1 MEWLTGGS
9 GPFVLN
15 PLTIQKY
22 PKDNLSPAQK
32 LYGHPVQ
39 DTLPAHRRSF
49 APEWQHK
56 LQEADVHRERNLQR
70 AENYYNSHA
79 HELPDI
85 HVGSSVAIQ
94 HPQTK
99 LWETYGTV
107 IAVSPHRKYY
117 VKTQSGRVF
126 VRNRRFIKKRTPLS
140 IPVNLNQPVSPVESP
155 SPEEHSNQSSQA
167 PVESPQQLPEA
178 PRHSTRIKHPTRRL
192 IEDPTWN

>member
-1 MEWLTGGS
+1 
-9 GPFVLN
+9 
-15 PLTIQKY
+15 
-22 PKDNLSPAQK
+22 
-32 LYGHPVQ
+32 VQ

-49 APEWQHK
+49 APEWQQK
-56 LQEADVHRERNLQR
+56 FQEADMLRQHNLQK

-94 HPQTK
+94 HTQTK

-107 IAVSPHRKYY
+107 IAVSPRRKYY

-126 VRNRRFIKKRTPLS
+126 VRNRHFLKKHTPLS
-140 IPVNLNQPVSPVESP
+140 IPVNLNQPPSPAESP
-155 SPEEHSNQSSQA
+155 STEEHSNQSSEA
-167 PVESPQQLPEA
+167 PVESPKLLPEV
-178 PRHSTRIKHPTRRL
+178 PRHSTHIKHLTKRL

>member
-39 DTLPAHRRSF
+39 DTLLAHRRSF

-85 HVGSSVAIQ
+85 HVGSSVAI
-94 HPQTK
+94 
-99 LWETYGTV
+99 
-107 IAVSPHRKYY
+107 
-117 VKTQSGRVF
+117 
-126 VRNRRFIKKRTPLS
+126 
-140 IPVNLNQPVSPVESP
+140 
-155 SPEEHSNQSSQA
+155 
-167 PVESPQQLPEA
+167 
-178 PRHSTRIKHPTRRL
+178 
-192 IEDPTWN
+192 